1 FKNMGRKS
9 KSVPVTVFAGKTW
22 ETLLLKSL
30 LEDAGIEVF
39 LKDEAIG
46 SLAPWYVGPGGAGAV
61 KVVVSESDFELASQ
75 IVAEFE
81 RNNKKK

>member
-1 FKNMGRKS
+1 MGRKS

-30 LEDAGIEVF
+30 LEDAGIVVF

-46 SLAPWYVGPGGAGAV
+46 TLAPWHVGPGGTGAV
-61 KVVVSESDFELASQ
+61 KVVVAEEDFELASQ
-75 IVAEFE
+75 IVNEF
-81 RNNKKK
+81 KKNIKK